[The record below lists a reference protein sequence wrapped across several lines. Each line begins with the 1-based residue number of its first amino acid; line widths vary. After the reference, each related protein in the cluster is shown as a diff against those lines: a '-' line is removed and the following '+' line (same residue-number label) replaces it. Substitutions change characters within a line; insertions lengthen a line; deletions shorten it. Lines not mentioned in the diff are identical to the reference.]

1 MGTFIHFQSHIFS
14 MTKKS
19 IQLQENF
26 STASGRLV
34 KDILWSLLVKNGQ
47 TSCFHCETQMTR
59 DTFSIEHK
67 IPWQDSQNPREL
79 FFDIANISFSH
90 KSCNCS
96 KARRY
101 NKVYKDEQE
110 GWRVRSK
117 RKWDLLTKVEQKES
131 RRKKYLAQVERH
143 KGVEPLSKV

>member
-1 MGTFIHFQSHIFS
+1 MS
-14 MTKKS
+14 KKS

-26 STASGRLV
+26 STASGKLV
-34 KDILWSLLVKNGQ
+34 KDILWNFLIKSSQ
-47 TSCFHCETQMTR
+47 IMCFHCETPMTR

-67 IPWQDSQNPREL
+67 VPWLDSKNPREL
-79 FFDIANISFSH
+79 FFDLENISFSH

-96 KARRY
+96 KARRP
-101 NKVYKDEQE
+101 NRVHKDERE

-117 RKWDLLTKVEQKES
+117 RKWDKLTKPEKKES
-131 RRKKYLAQVERH
+131 KRKQYLAQMARH